1 MRLLVEAVQL
11 DREGETKRAQEIRDF
26 LIDQDVKRGP
36 QRTNA
41 EAFEKVLRTAGQ
53 IRRWLDNEEL
63 LRTLPTS
70 AQSFVMTTKV
80 WVEEFLGAMK
90 DSGHPIEPILVS
102 VLIHAV
108 AVQESFRSPSLSE
121 LMC

>member
-1 MRLLVEAVQL
+1 MLVEAVQL